1 MERLHFFTE
10 LCYCAAFKSCCN
22 GFSVSRGRS
31 SGDGAYKRSGSF
43 LHSSNI
49 TVQQFNGVFSTRIG
63 QPLGLFVY
71 LICLGSGVPT
81 TVLAW
86 PQHQV
91 CDIAVPVHADIQIIL
106 VHKRCLCCFD
116 SAAHETFISRKNQIV
131 QCRMKGWMLLLL
143 FRLWIFHSLG
153 SSWQKR
159 KEWVFV
165 LFYGTAE
172 PKWVMRNPG
181 SGEQNWAI
189 IYRHQQDP
197 HGPRA
202 HIRMLSALQQ
212 QDTADVGT
220 AGSSVSRQISSSGG
234 IIFGDVSST
243 NHHTGGTCQS
253 HFLWHD

>member
-1 MERLHFFTE
+1 MTNLASMKSSRMERLHFFTE

-81 TVLAW
+81 TVLAR

-131 QCRMKGWMLLLL
+131 QCRMKG
-143 FRLWIFHSLG
+143 
-153 SSWQKR
+153 
-159 KEWVFV
+159 
-165 LFYGTAE
+165 
-172 PKWVMRNPG
+172 
-181 SGEQNWAI
+181 
-189 IYRHQQDP
+189 
-197 HGPRA
+197 
-202 HIRMLSALQQ
+202 
-212 QDTADVGT
+212 
-220 AGSSVSRQISSSGG
+220 
-234 IIFGDVSST
+234 
-243 NHHTGGTCQS
+243 
-253 HFLWHD
+253 